1 MADFFEKLNN
11 ICECDH
17 DMPLSSMTTL
27 RIGGYAK
34 YVAYPDSDV
43 ALDEVL
49 RLIKEY
55 QLTYKLIGKGSDLL
69 CSDDDYA
76 GVIIRLDRY
85 FNNAYFTEDKV
96 TVQAGCSIIGLSIQ
110 AMKNELSGLEWAS
123 GIPGT
128 IGGAI
133 FMNAGAYKKCMKDI
147 VEEVF
152 VYRNGKL
159 EWLSN
164 EECEFSYR
172 TSAFQKNTDW
182 IVLGARLKLIFSDS
196 HEIEEIM
203 KNRKERRLAS
213 QPLEYPSCGSV
224 FRNPDGMNAWQLIDG
239 IGYRGKSIGDAC
251 VSEKHCNFIVNKG
264 HATASD
270 YLKLVREIQNKVK
283 EKYDIELKTEMEM
296 FNWSEKE

>member
-1 MADFFEKLNN
+1 MVEFFERLSD

-34 YVAYPDSDV
+34 FVAYPDSDV
-43 ALDEVL
+43 ALDAVL

-55 QLTYKLIGKGSDLL
+55 KVPYKVIGKGSDLL
-69 CSDDDYA
+69 CSDDDFN
-76 GVIIRLDRY
+76 GVIIRLDRH
-85 FNNAYFTEDKV
+85 FNNAYFTEEQV
-96 TVQAGCSIIGLSIQ
+96 TVQAGCSIIALSVQ
-110 AMKNELSGLEWAS
+110 AMKNELAGLEWAS

-133 FMNAGAYKKCMKDI
+133 FMNAGAYKQCMDDI

-152 VYRNGKL
+152 VYRDNKL
-159 EWLSN
+159 EWITR

-172 TSAFQKNTDW
+172 TSTFQKHTDW
-182 IVLGARLKLIFSDS
+182 IVLGARLKLQHSDS
-196 HEIEEIM
+196 HAIEELM

-224 FRNPDGMNAWQLIDG
+224 FRNPEGYNAWQLIEG
-239 IGYRGKSIGDAC
+239 IGYRGKSVGDAC

-264 HATASD
+264 HASAKD
-270 YLKLVREIQNKVK
+270 YIQLVRDIQAKVK
-283 EKYDIELKTEMEM
+283 EKYGVDLETEMEM
-296 FNWSEKE
+296 FNWSEED